1 MSQQGEQSVI
11 PEEFHKIIE
20 EFVIAFLE
28 VNPEYEK
35 NLNVHIMQI
44 QQQTAHPDNI
54 RFLYDYC
61 QTVYPTNIFH
71 IMGKNSD
78 IFNDPETNTFF
89 LPDIDFKEVWNNS
102 EITDSTRETIWKYL
116 QLVLFTI
123 VGNVSD
129 MNSFGDTAKLFEMI
143 DEDELKDKLQETF
156 QNMEQMFSE
165 SVEENDES
173 EKQHDDTGSGTGD
186 KQSRNFNMPDVNNI
200 HDHIKG
206 LMEGKLGK
214 LAVEIAE
221 ETAEELNLQDDEHGS
236 VQDVFTSM
244 MKNPGKLMGIANKI
258 GSKLETKMK
267 SGELNEKELMKE
279 ASEMFN
285 KMKNT
290 PGMGDFEKILKSMSG
305 MGKKGKLN
313 MNAMQAQVDRNLK
326 MASMRERAMK
336 KAAEKKEKMRQEEE
350 RRKEMANMPD
360 TVDVEKLILELEAMD
375 EKKFSAGEKPE
386 KSARPNKKKK
396 KKGKK

>member
-1 MSQQGEQSVI
+1 MSQQEEQTVI
-11 PEEFHKIIE
+11 PEEFHKIME
-20 EFVIAFLE
+20 EFIIAFLE
-28 VNPEYEK
+28 VNPEYEE
-35 NLNVHIMQI
+35 NLNVHVMQI
-44 QQQTAHPDNI
+44 QQKTAHPENI
-54 RFLYDYC
+54 RFLYEYC
-61 QTVYPTNIFH
+61 QSVYPTSIFH
-71 IMGKNSD
+71 IMGKNGD

-89 LPDIDFKEVWNNS
+89 LPEIDFKEVWNNS

-143 DEDELKDKLQETF
+143 DEEELKDKLQETF

-165 SVEENDES
+165 SMGENEE
-173 EKQHDDTGSGTGD
+173 SGEQDQENGE
-186 KQSRNFNMPDVNNI
+186 KQSRSFNMPDVNNI
-200 HDHIKG
+200 HDHLKG
-206 LMEGKLGK
+206 LMEGKLGR

-221 ETAEELNLQDDEHGS
+221 ETAEELNLNDEDHGS

-267 SGELNEKELMKE
+267 SGELNERELMKE

-360 TVDVEKLILELEAMD
+360 TVDVEKLIQELEAMD

-386 KSARPNKKKK
+386 KSARPKKKK

>member
-1 MSQQGEQSVI
+1 MSQQEEQTVI
-11 PEEFHKIIE
+11 PEEFHKIME
-20 EFVIAFLE
+20 EFIIAFLE
-28 VNPEYEK
+28 VNPEYEE
-35 NLNVHIMQI
+35 NLNVHVMQI
-44 QQQTAHPDNI
+44 QQKTAQPDNI
-54 RFLYDYC
+54 RFLYEYC
-61 QTVYPTNIFH
+61 QSVYPTSIFH
-71 IMGKNSD
+71 IMGKNGD

-89 LPDIDFKEVWNNS
+89 LPEIDFKEVWNNS

-143 DEDELKDKLQETF
+143 DEEELKDKLQETF

-165 SVEENDES
+165 SMGETQESGEQDEENG
-173 EKQHDDTGSGTGD
+173 EKPNRS
-186 KQSRNFNMPDVNNI
+186 FNMPDINNI
-200 HDHIKG
+200 HDHLKG
-206 LMEGKLGK
+206 LMEGKLGR

-221 ETAEELNLQDDEHGS
+221 ETAEELNLNDEDHGS

-290 PGMGDFEKILKSMSG
+290 PGMGDFEKILKSMGG

-336 KAAEKKEKMRQEEE
+336 KSAEKKEKMRQEEE

-360 TVDVEKLILELEAMD
+360 TVDVEKLIQELEAMD

-386 KSARPNKKKK
+386 KSARPKKKK

>member
-1 MSQQGEQSVI
+1 MSQQEEQTVI
-11 PEEFHKIIE
+11 PEEFHKIME
-20 EFVIAFLE
+20 EFIIAFLE
-28 VNPEYEK
+28 VNPEYEE
-35 NLNVHIMQI
+35 NLNVHVMQV
-44 QQQTAHPDNI
+44 QQQTAHPENI
-54 RFLYDYC
+54 RFLYEYC
-61 QTVYPTNIFH
+61 QSVYPTSIFH
-71 IMGKNSD
+71 IMGKNGD
-78 IFNDPETNTFF
+78 IFNDAETNTFF

-165 SVEENDES
+165 SMKENEESGEQDQENG
-173 EKQHDDTGSGTGD
+173 EKPNRS
-186 KQSRNFNMPDVNNI
+186 FNMPDVNNI
-200 HDHIKG
+200 HDHLKG
-206 LMEGKLGK
+206 LMDGKLGR

-221 ETAEELNLQDDEHGS
+221 ETAEELNLNDEDHGS

-267 SGELNEKELMKE
+267 SGELNERELMKE

-290 PGMGDFEKILKSMSG
+290 PGMGDFEKILKSMGG

-336 KAAEKKEKMRQEEE
+336 KAAEKKEKMRLEEE
-350 RRKEMANMPD
+350 QRKQRASMPD
-360 TVDVEKLILELEAMD
+360 TVDVEKLILELEEMD
-375 EKKFSAGEKPE
+375 QKKFSAGEKPE
-386 KSARPNKKKK
+386 KSARPKKKK